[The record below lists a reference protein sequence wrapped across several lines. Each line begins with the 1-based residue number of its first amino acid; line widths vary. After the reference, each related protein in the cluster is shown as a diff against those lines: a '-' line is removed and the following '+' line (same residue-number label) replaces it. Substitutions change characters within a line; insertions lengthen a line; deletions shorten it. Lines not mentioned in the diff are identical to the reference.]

1 LTHEAA
7 SMTQNNKWVMESTT
21 LYFNFP
27 LH

>member
-7 SMTQNNKWVMESTT
+7 SMIQNNKWVMESTT